1 MGLVSP
7 DLNHHKLTGSGALRV
22 SFTGKLGW
30 IFDSSL
36 GDVFP
41 HTTLPFALTLSL
53 KLKNNLVS
61 FGKTLPR

>member
-30 IFDSSL
+30 IFDPSL

-41 HTTLPFALTLSL
+41 HKALLFAFT
-53 KLKNNLVS
+53 
-61 FGKTLPR
+61 

>member
-30 IFDSSL
+30 IFYPSL

-41 HTTLPFALTLSL
+41 HKTLPFALT
-53 KLKNNLVS
+53 
-61 FGKTLPR
+61 